1 MRKLL
6 ILMLASVFFI
16 VGCNNDSNDRDPIT
30 LETDEASSD
39 TAETEIS
46 EDTEDTEPVEDIPEE
61 YQGLG
66 LEKFERVESGVTSNV
81 TLEFEDNVVLQQTTE
96 NSANFEDVG
105 LTLEGATEEEASLAA
120 EYSSVY
126 DVTYETELIYV
137 GGTEKM
143 IIDYRNQRD
152 EIETLN
158 SLFMDEMPIVARD
171 TTVEDAIEFFIAEG
185 YTHIQ
190 D

>member
-6 ILMLASVFFI
+6 MLMLVSVFFI

-30 LETDEASSD
+30 LDTDEAASD
-39 TAETEIS
+39 TEETKVS
-46 EDTEDTEPVEDIPEE
+46 EDAEDTEPVEDIPEE

-105 LTLEGATEEEASLAA
+105 LTLESATEEEANLTAD
-120 EYSSVY
+120 YSSIY

-158 SLFMDEMPIVARD
+158 SLFMNEIPILTRD
-171 TTVEDAIEFFIAEG
+171 TTVEDAIEFFIDEG